1 MKTNGKASVED
12 EQDDEDIEAGPEM
25 PPAED
30 KGPDD
35 EEGRFFGGGITRDT
49 ADVLDFMEEQDK
61 GASVG
66 LASTPRTPF
75 LLHIHL
81 QMAALTP
88 WAQCGAQKIDAQPHF
103 GGFMC
108 SHFWGKRLVNRGGH
122 AAPAF
127 GNRAFFLGAGAK
139 GGSRN
144 PRRLI

>member
-1 MKTNGKASVED
+1 MKTNGKATVED

-25 PPAED
+25 PSAED

-88 WAQCGAQKIDAQPHF
+88 SLPTRE
-103 GGFMC
+103 
-108 SHFWGKRLVNRGGH
+108 S
-122 AAPAF
+122 
-127 GNRAFFLGAGAK
+127 
-139 GGSRN
+139 GSRACCWHFSN
-144 PRRLI
+144 GFPDARVDRVLTRQLEQMRTPEAAFKVSSTWSFTLGPMWCPKN